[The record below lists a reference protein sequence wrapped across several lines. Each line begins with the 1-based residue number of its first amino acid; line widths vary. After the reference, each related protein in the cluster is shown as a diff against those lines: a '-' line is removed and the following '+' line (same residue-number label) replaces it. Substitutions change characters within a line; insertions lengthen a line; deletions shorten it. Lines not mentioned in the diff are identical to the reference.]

1 MHIPNIIIIFAEILE
16 HMNNLTLNGKDIHY
30 IDIDVK
36 PMTWSP
42 STING
47 MYDSDVRTR
56 MPFSDNGRWKV
67 SIDVTTG
74 KVLGWPDVTARI
86 RYRVEDDFEIG
97 YRDILDSINRRA
109 VKIPAFLKEIG
120 SDNVIRL
127 NISNTGHILGWSV
140 SQTDIDE
147 SLR

>member
-1 MHIPNIIIIFAEILE
+1 
-16 HMNNLTLNGKDIHY
+16 MNNLTLNGKDIHY

-36 PMTWSP
+36 PMTWAP

-56 MPFSDNGRWKV
+56 MPFSDKGRWKV
-67 SIDVTTG
+67 SIDATTG

-86 RYRVEDDFEIG
+86 RYRVEDDFEIV

-127 NISNTGHILGWSV
+127 NINNTGHILGWSV